1 MGIQFMAIVPQVA
14 DIAFAA
20 IHTQAVASAADHT
33 WATIAFIV
41 NRTQAVPF
49 AADHTQAVTMMTTGH
64 IQVVV
69 ALITNHTLAIVAF
82 IVIVGIFDPTQAGM
96 VRKAIVAIEVNQTN
110 EDDRA
115 QQAQILTNQ
124 SLDWDKQAASM
135 QDHSKN
141 LVDTKAI
148 L

>member
-49 AADHTQAVTMMTTGH
+49 AADHTQAVTMMATGH
-64 IQVVV
+64 TQVVV
-69 ALITNHTLAIVAF
+69 ALVTNHTLAIVAF